1 MVGIPLVYRWMWE
14 TLTCSRA
21 DCPHSGIQCDC
32 PVTHSLLL
40 FSKNVCGFHVHF
52 TYTWGISFFAF
63 ISVELGIIVLNCSNR
78 WLLRKDKLLF
88 TVLVTGCF
96 TRLAKS
102 FRASSQLSWTAN
114 YILVNVTFLRGIYL
128 FILLSSLRLEHG
140 QRGPW
145 AWKAELLGSHIDSDR
160 HMALTSLFRHME
172 HLVQESSRQPA
183 SI

>member
-21 DCPHSGIQCDC
+21 DRPHSGIQCDC

-52 TYTWGISFFAF
+52 TYTWGIFFFAF
-63 ISVELGIIVLNCSNR
+63 ILVELGIIVLNCSNR
-78 WLLRKDKLLF
+78 WLLHKDKLLF

-114 YILVNVTFLRGIYL
+114 YMLGKCHFPPRYL
-128 FILLSSLRLEHG
+128 FIYFVVIPAVRTWSAGTMSMKSRTPWQPHWLWQTHG
-140 QRGPW
+140 
-145 AWKAELLGSHIDSDR
+145 SNIS
-160 HMALTSLFRHME
+160 F
-172 HLVQESSRQPA
+172 
-183 SI
+183 